1 MTYLTIL
8 SILFFHEVWPLWI
21 ISCASE
27 YQEIHLYSDN
37 TSPIMMREWH
47 ILPSPTNVCS
57 PSSLLTLK
65 KHRRKRCLVLTCQ
78 QCLPPPSLLT
88 MPASSMLPSWPA
100 AGETACLPP
109 SLPNVSVI
117 RSARFN
123 HLGWHVECLCL
134 LTCVCHPPDVFS
146 SEWSHGMSPCTC
158 FFWWSSSCLY
168 RRVRSSL
175 CATIGPQQQDRDYS
189 INWSRITL
197 NWKQNSRRARI
208 TQHNNYHL
216 YSNFPRHPCG
226 NNCSYCQSLLSL
238 PVSGKAQFSK
248 TDEFSK
254 TNQMTL
260 DMLPFPCFG
269 TISQYNTSSINFFD
283 LTVTY
288 FSAAN
293 IIWANLV
300 ERRQVSLTC
309 LLWNQVI
316 KVGQDS
322 VLG

>member
-88 MPASSMLPSWPA
+88 LPASSMLPSWPA

-146 SEWSHGMSPCTC
+146 SEWSQCHRVLVSSGGHPRVFIDMSGA
-158 FFWWSSSCLY
+158 LY
-168 RRVRSSL
+168 V
-175 CATIGPQQQDRDYS
+175 P
-189 INWSRITL
+189 
-197 NWKQNSRRARI
+197 
-208 TQHNNYHL
+208 
-216 YSNFPRHPCG
+216 P
-226 NNCSYCQSLLSL
+226 
-238 PVSGKAQFSK
+238 
-248 TDEFSK
+248 
-254 TNQMTL
+254 
-260 DMLPFPCFG
+260 
-269 TISQYNTSSINFFD
+269 
-283 LTVTY
+283 
-288 FSAAN
+288 
-293 IIWANLV
+293 
-300 ERRQVSLTC
+300 
-309 LLWNQVI
+309 
-316 KVGQDS
+316 
-322 VLG
+322 